1 MVRARLGFGRPAY
14 GRPFVRQTDGS
25 TLMSDVKVERK
36 EPVSR
41 DEAADW
47 LSLLSRAFTQG
58 GDAELPFGPTTLSL
72 RIPDSVRAEF
82 EVEVDGDEI
91 EIEIEFKWST
101 AQSGAD
107 SSADAGASRQ
117 APAKKGSSAGKSG
130 RGSRA
135 HGH

>member
-1 MVRARLGFGRPAY
+1 MP
-14 GRPFVRQTDGS
+14 
-25 TLMSDVKVERK
+25 DVKVERK

-101 AQSGAD
+101 APAGAD
-107 SSADAGASRQ
+107 SPADDGASR
-117 APAKKGSSAGKSG
+117 PARTKPGKSARKSG
-130 RGSRA
+130 RNSRA
-135 HGH
+135 QRQ